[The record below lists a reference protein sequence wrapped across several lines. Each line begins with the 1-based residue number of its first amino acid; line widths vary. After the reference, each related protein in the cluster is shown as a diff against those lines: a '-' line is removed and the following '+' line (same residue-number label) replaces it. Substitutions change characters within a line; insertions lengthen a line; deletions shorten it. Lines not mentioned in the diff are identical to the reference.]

1 MNWPAI
7 RSAIEQIHL
16 YLTNFQTQFSRKRII
31 KKNVIPFFELP
42 FLFFF
47 FFLRPESF
55 PTRYTLR
62 CICTNSGI
70 GWFFGER
77 DEISNNRIASRSRH
91 ILTT

>member
-47 FFLRPESF
+47 FFFCAQNLF
-55 PTRYTLR
+55 PLDIRYAVYA
-62 CICTNSGI
+62 
-70 GWFFGER
+70 
-77 DEISNNRIASRSRH
+77 RIQELVGFSEKGMKYLITASRRVLA
-91 ILTT
+91 IY

>member
-1 MNWPAI
+1 MNYLAI

-42 FLFFF
+42 FFFF
-47 FFLRPESF
+47 ASRIFSYSTCR
-55 PTRYTLR
+55 
-62 CICTNSGI
+62 ICTNSEI

-77 DEISNNRIASRSRH
+77 DEISNNCIVSRSRH

>member
-1 MNWPAI
+1 MNCLAI

-42 FLFFF
+42 F

-55 PTRYTLR
+55 PTPHAVYA
-62 CICTNSGI
+62 
-70 GWFFGER
+70 
-77 DEISNNRIASRSRH
+77 RIQKLVGFSEKGMKYLITASCRVLA
-91 ILTT
+91 IY

>member
-1 MNWPAI
+1 MNYLAI

-42 FLFFF
+42 FF

-55 PTRYTLR
+55 PTPHAVYA
-62 CICTNSGI
+62 
-70 GWFFGER
+70 
-77 DEISNNRIASRSRH
+77 RIQKLVGFSEKGMKYLITASCRVLA
-91 ILTT
+91 IY

>member
-16 YLTNFQTQFSRKRII
+16 YLTNFQTQFSRKCII
-31 KKNVIPFFELP
+31 KKNVILFFELS
-42 FLFFF
+42 F

-55 PTRYTLR
+55 PTRHTLR
-62 CICTNSGI
+62 RICTNSGI

>member
-1 MNWPAI
+1 MNYLAI

-42 FLFFF
+42 F

-55 PTRYTLR
+55 PTRH
-62 CICTNSGI
+62 
-70 GWFFGER
+70 
-77 DEISNNRIASRSRH
+77 AV
-91 ILTT
+91 

>member
-1 MNWPAI
+1 MNCLAI

-42 FLFFF
+42 FFF

-55 PTRYTLR
+55 PTPHAVYA
-62 CICTNSGI
+62 
-70 GWFFGER
+70 
-77 DEISNNRIASRSRH
+77 RIQKLVGFSEKGMKYLITASRRVLA
-91 ILTT
+91 IY

>member
-16 YLTNFQTQFSRKRII
+16 YLTNFQTQFSRKCII

-47 FFLRPESF
+47 FFCAQNLF
-55 PTRYTLR
+55 PLDIRYAVYA
-62 CICTNSGI
+62 
-70 GWFFGER
+70 
-77 DEISNNRIASRSRH
+77 RIQELVGFSEKGMKYLITASRRVLA
-91 ILTT
+91 IY

>member
-1 MNWPAI
+1 MNCLAI

-42 FLFFF
+42 FFSF

-55 PTRYTLR
+55 PTRHTLR
-62 CICTNSGI
+62 
-70 GWFFGER
+70 
-77 DEISNNRIASRSRH
+77 RIYARIQELVGFSEKGMKYLITASRRVLA
-91 ILTT
+91 IY

>member
-16 YLTNFQTQFSRKRII
+16 YLTNFQTQFSRKCII
-31 KKNVIPFFELP
+31 KKM
-42 FLFFF
+42 LFYFSSYLF

-55 PTRYTLR
+55 PTRHTLR
-62 CICTNSGI
+62 RICTNSGI